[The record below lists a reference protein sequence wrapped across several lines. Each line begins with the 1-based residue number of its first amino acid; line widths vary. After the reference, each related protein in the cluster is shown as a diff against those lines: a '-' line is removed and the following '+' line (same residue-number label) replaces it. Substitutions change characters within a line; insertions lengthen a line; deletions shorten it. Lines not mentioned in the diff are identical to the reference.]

1 MKKRL
6 IGSLIAG
13 IMIFSL
19 VGCGGSEKSEGE
31 GSSTKVSSE
40 ESDENKD
47 DSNDESKENL
57 DSGQRK
63 ITKEEIVQLADKYS
77 EEMKKL
83 MKEDGYPI
91 SEWDKY
97 KSGVVKNDYVGD
109 ECAKMKK
116 GKDMVKHVELDF
128 AESDNAGCF
137 GINVKYNIDDK
148 AIKEGKD
155 FDLRKTPFEKYG
167 SVLLKDLKLNY
178 DELNKKLNEKYREEV
193 KEDEEFEVE
202 DLLYEEKDGS
212 TISIA
217 AYDGEVHIDVISPQ
231 YIYK

>member
-31 GSSTKVSSE
+31 GSSTQVSSE

-116 GKDMVKHVELDF
+116 GKDMVEHVELDF
-128 AESDNAGCF
+128 SESNNAGCF
-137 GINVKYNIDDK
+137 GINVVYKLDDK

-202 DLLYEEKDGS
+202 DLLYEEKEGNV
-212 TISIA
+212 IKVV
-217 AYDGEVHIDVISPQ
+217 AYDGEVHLDVISPQ